1 MIGPNDTENEVRHL
15 EGFFSNQQFM
25 ALAAAHGFTSG
36 IGAAATLNPATKIGG
51 VDHELAGVCFLPD
64 TQILGTNTKGGNKF
78 VTQGFRVALIAFRAD
93 SATDSL
99 NGTNTDALAI
109 YPPDAASSQLVAAL
123 TPTITNGSITENEG
137 AFWKPGTWRD
147 LAFNYDLTREF
158 DYVFI
163 DLQTYLY
170 LSRGTAFYDAATAA
184 THAHSEN
191 AATRG
196 IHIARCA
203 YSLPVLKDNRVSY
216 VNFRTLNMYPY
227 PKPAANNLEASRD
240 DLAYYL
246 GATCPPYWRDMGVA
260 EATSAGGT
268 GGTSRVMR
276 AMSQPSPNSQ
286 QNPPND
292 DRVHISMPDLH
303 TALYEAGYI
312 SKEPAPQFSFLDRL
326 RRQLIRA
333 FILVALLG
341 ALIAGLITWGA
352 LKGGL
357 GNGNFNKPNPDSIQI
372 NANGQ
377 SNKGQRD

>member
-36 IGAAATLNPATKIGG
+36 IGTTATLNPSTKIGG
-51 VDHELAGVCFLPD
+51 IDHELAGVCFLPD

-78 VTQGFRVALIAFRAD
+78 VTQGFRVALIAFKAA
-93 SATDSL
+93 SATDTLS
-99 NGTNTDALAI
+99 GTNTDGLAI
-109 YPPDAASSQLVAAL
+109 YPADAASSQLVAAL
-123 TPTITNGSITENEG
+123 TPTITNGSITESEG

-170 LSRGTAFYDAATAA
+170 LSRGTAFYDTATAA
-184 THAHSEN
+184 TLTGSEFSI
-191 AATRG
+191 TRG
-196 IHIARCA
+196 IHVARCA
-203 YSLPVLKDNRVSY
+203 YSLPVLNNDRVSY
-216 VNFRTLNMYPY
+216 VNFRTLNMYPH
-227 PKPAANNLEASRD
+227 PKPAATNLEASRD

-246 GATCPPYWRDMGVA
+246 GATCPPYWKDMGVA
-260 EATSAGGT
+260 EAAPATEG
-268 GGTSRVMR
+268 SRVMR
-276 AMSQPSPNSQ
+276 AVAQPSPNNQ
-286 QNPPND
+286 QNPLDNE
-292 DRVHISMPDLH
+292 RVHISMPDLH

-312 SKEPAPQFSFLDRL
+312 SKEPAPQFSFLDRM

-333 FILVALLG
+333 FIFVALLG
-341 ALIAGLITWGA
+341 ALIAGLITWGV

-357 GNGNFNKPNPDSIQI
+357 GNDNFNKPNPDSIQI
-372 NANGQ
+372 NDNGQ